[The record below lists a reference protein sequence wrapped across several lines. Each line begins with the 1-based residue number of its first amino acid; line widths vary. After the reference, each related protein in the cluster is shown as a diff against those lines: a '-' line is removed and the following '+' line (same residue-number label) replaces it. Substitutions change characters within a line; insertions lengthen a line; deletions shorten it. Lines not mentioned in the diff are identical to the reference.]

1 MNTHPGNHGVE
12 HPFISALIMRYIGRC
27 AAHVKCDDLVKTGLI
42 SGFNSANNAASRAGQ
57 NRILALKQTRI
68 SQPAIGLHHL

>member
-1 MNTHPGNHGVE
+1 
-12 HPFISALIMRYIGRC
+12 MRYIGRC
-27 AAHVKCDDLVKTGLI
+27 ATHVKCDDLVKTGLTG
-42 SGFNSANNAASRAGQ
+42 GFNSANNAASRPGQ